1 MQEKLE
7 KISIRSFARPQNLK
21 QSSTCFDKTA
31 VSMYS
36 VESKQVEA
44 FFSEK
49 LDFNWLLDTVS
60 KIHKSLKITLVTNEI

>member
-36 VESKQVEA
+36 VESKQVED
-44 FFSEK
+44 FF
-49 LDFNWLLDTVS
+49 
-60 KIHKSLKITLVTNEI
+60 